1 MYKKGL
7 QEPAP
12 FELLVLYHHDLQA
25 KSTSSHQDIVIAYP
39 STATPPRV
47 NSRSTMAHGQT
58 TATPKHGSVL
68 DIGGGKISS
77 HILDDLRRVLVAA
90 AAAPPTMPDELLYDD
105 KGLAIWADI
114 IFTPQFYQTR
124 DEIVLFQR
132 HSGELARDYIPED
145 ATMIDLGA
153 GDMRK
158 VNYLLEELASQGRRA
173 TYLALDISKHSLTTN
188 LEALAPRHA
197 GGSVRMAGLWG
208 DFAAGLAFAETVTAT
223 PRVFLSLGS
232 VLFNDPWKKA
242 VAALRDWAALMRPAD
257 LILAGMDGHDVS
269 SAKVWDAYHAHPDL
283 FGRFFHNG
291 LAHANA
297 LLGHQVF
304 RPDDWEICA
313 EVDAAEKRHR
323 FYLQARRDVDVDVGV
338 GAGTATTTK
347 TTLRRG
353 LEVDWFDAHKRSE
366 VDVRGMCR
374 EAGLEVVKSWAVEG
388 SEMRQYLI
396 RVNPD
401 GGAAADN
408 SSDEKDSAISV
419 SGE

>member
-1 MYKKGL
+1 MADR
-7 QEPAP
+7 Q
-12 FELLVLYHHDLQA
+12 
-25 KSTSSHQDIVIAYP
+25 
-39 STATPPRV
+39 TAALPE
-47 NSRSTMAHGQT
+47 HG
-58 TATPKHGSVL
+58 GVL
-68 DIGGGKISS
+68 DIGGGKMAS
-77 HILDDLRRVLVAA
+77 HILDDLRGVLVAA
-90 AAAPPTMPDELLYDD
+90 AAERAPDGDASGRTPPTMPDELLYDD

-132 HSGELARDYIPED
+132 HSEELARDYIPDD

-158 VNYLLEELASQGRRA
+158 VNYLLEELASQGRKA
-173 TYLALDISKHSLTTN
+173 TYLALDISKRSLTTN
-188 LEALAPRHA
+188 LEALAPRHT

-269 SAKVWDAYHAHPDL
+269 SPKVWDAYHAHPDL
-283 FGRFFHNG
+283 FARFFHNG
-291 LAHANA
+291 LAHANT
-297 LLGHQVF
+297 LLGGEVF
-304 RPDDWEICA
+304 RPDDWDICA

-323 FYLQARRDVDVDVGV
+323 FYLQARRDVDVDVDV
-338 GAGTATTTK
+338 DGAAVK

-366 VDVRGMCR
+366 ADVRGMCR
-374 EAGLEVVKSWAVEG
+374 EAGLEVVKSWAVDG

-401 GGAAADN
+401 GAAEN

>member
-1 MYKKGL
+1 
-7 QEPAP
+7 
-12 FELLVLYHHDLQA
+12 
-25 KSTSSHQDIVIAYP
+25 
-39 STATPPRV
+39 
-47 NSRSTMAHGQT
+47 MANGQT
-58 TATPKHGSVL
+58 AAVPEHGSVL
-68 DIGGGKISS
+68 DIGGGKMSS

-90 AAAPPTMPDELLYDD
+90 GEQTPGGRAAPPTMPDELLYDD

-124 DEIVLFQR
+124 DEIMLFQK
-132 HSGELARDYIPED
+132 HSGELARDYIPD
-145 ATMIDLGA
+145 GATMIDLGA

-158 VNYLLEELASQGRRA
+158 VNYLLEELARRGRKA
-173 TYLALDISKHSLTTN
+173 TYLALDISRRSLTTN
-188 LEALAPRHA
+188 LEALAPRHD

-208 DFAAGLAFAETVTAT
+208 DFVAGLAFAETVTTT

-283 FGRFFHNG
+283 FTRFFHNG
-291 LAHANA
+291 LTHANA
-297 LLGHQVF
+297 LLGDDIF
-304 RPDDWEICA
+304 RPDDWDIRA

-323 FYLQARRDVDVDVGV
+323 FYLQARRDVDVNVAA
-338 GAGTATTTK
+338 AGMTPTK
-347 TTLRRG
+347 TTLRCG
-353 LEVDWFDAHKRSE
+353 FEVDWFDAHKRSE
-366 VDVRGMCR
+366 ADVRGMCR
-374 EAGLEVVKSWAVEG
+374 EAGLAVVKSWAVNG

-401 GGAAADN
+401 GAAAAEN

-419 SGE
+419 SGD

>member
-1 MYKKGL
+1 
-7 QEPAP
+7 
-12 FELLVLYHHDLQA
+12 
-25 KSTSSHQDIVIAYP
+25 
-39 STATPPRV
+39 
-47 NSRSTMAHGQT
+47 MAHEQM
-58 TATPKHGSVL
+58 ATVPEHGSVL
-68 DIGGGKISS
+68 DIGGGKMES
-77 HILDDLRRVLVAA
+77 HILDDLRRILFAA
-90 AAAPPTMPDELLYDD
+90 AQNPPNGHAATPTMPDELLYDD

-132 HSGELARDYIPED
+132 HSGELARDYIPDD

-158 VNYLLEELASQGRRA
+158 VNYLLEELAHQGRRA
-173 TYLALDISKHSLTTN
+173 TYLALDISRRSLTTN

-208 DFAAGLAFAETVTAT
+208 DFTAGLAFAETVVAT

-283 FGRFFHNG
+283 FTRFFHNG

-297 LLGHQVF
+297 LLG
-304 RPDDWEICA
+304 DDIFCPEDWDICA

-323 FYLQARRDVDVDVGV
+323 FYLRARRDVDVT
-338 GAGTATTTK
+338 AGMTTTTTK
-347 TTLRRG
+347 TTATLRRG

-366 VDVRGMCR
+366 ADVRGMCR
-374 EAGLEVVKSWAVEG
+374 EAGLEVVKSWAAEG

-401 GGAAADN
+401 GSAAAEN